1 MDKKEVSENHITFF
15 EVKHGE
21 EGFPL
26 RAFPNARIY
35 HDPVQETEG
44 DFSDVE
50 IISVMV
56 HSHLNRKQLDRFPNL
71 KLITTRSVGYDHI
84 DLHYAHE
91 RGIPVV
97 NVPDYGSHVIA
108 EHVFALLLASIRR
121 VLEGETE
128 TESGVFEDEGLMGMS
143 LKGKTIGVV
152 GTGKIGAH
160 VCRIASHGF
169 LMDTIAYDVHP
180 NKDLAEEYHFHYVDS
195 LDELYQR
202 SDIITLHVPL
212 FDSTRHMINKETIG
226 KMKDGVVLI
235 NTSRGG
241 LIKTEDLLD
250 ALRAGKFSHVAL
262 DVVEHEDNIKEAQE
276 LLSFPNLIITPH
288 IAYYTRES
296 VENMYSSVV
305 KSMRDFFEG
314 RELKNRI
321 QGI

>member
-1 MDKKEVSENHITFF
+1 MTDKVVPENHIAFF

-21 EGFPL
+21 EVFPL

-35 HDPVQETEG
+35 HNPVQQTE
-44 DFSDVE
+44 DDVSKVE
-50 IISVMV
+50 VVSVMV
-56 HSHLNRKQLDRFPNL
+56 HSKLDREQIDRFPNL

-84 DLHYAHE
+84 DLKYAYE
-91 RGIPVV
+91 KGIPVV
-97 NVPDYGSHVIA
+97 HVPDYGSHVIA

-121 VLEGETE
+121 VLEGEAE
-128 TESGVFEDEGLMGMS
+128 TEAGKFEDEGLMGMS
-143 LKGKTIGVV
+143 LKGRTIGII

-169 LMDTIAYDVHP
+169 LMNTIAYDVHP
-180 NKDLAEEYHFHYVDS
+180 NKELAEEYHFRYMDS
-195 LDELYQR
+195 LDELYKH

-212 FDSTRHMINKETIG
+212 FESTRHMINKDTIA
-226 KMKDGVVLI
+226 KMKDGAVLI

-262 DVVEHEDNIKEAQE
+262 DVVEHEDNLKEAQE

-296 VENMYSSVV
+296 VENMYSSVI
-305 KSMRDFFEG
+305 KSMQEFFEG